1 MDDLITLGTSE
12 PYRMFTSRAEHRLM
26 LREDNADVRLTPI
39 ARELGLL
46 DDARWAAFEAKRAAV
61 EIEQERL
68 EQLRVKPAQLKQAD
82 FVEVFGEPPESTAF
96 TALELLRR
104 PEGSTAV
111 LRRLGLASES
121 TDDVVAEQVE
131 IQAKYSGYLLRAQ
144 TEIDRNRRYEE
155 ALIPGDMAFD
165 AIRGLSNEVRAKL
178 AAHRPQT
185 VGQAARISGVTPAAI
200 SLLLVHLKKQG
211 QLRRSA

>member
-1 MDDLITLGTSE
+1 M
-12 PYRMFTSRAEHRLM
+12 
-26 LREDNADVRLTPI
+26 
-39 ARELGLL
+39 
-46 DDARWAAFEAKRAAV
+46 
-61 EIEQERL
+61 
-68 EQLRVKPAQLKQAD
+68 
-82 FVEVFGEPPESTAF
+82 
-96 TALELLRR
+96 
-104 PEGSTAV
+104 
-111 LRRLGLASES
+111 
-121 TDDVVAEQVE
+121 E